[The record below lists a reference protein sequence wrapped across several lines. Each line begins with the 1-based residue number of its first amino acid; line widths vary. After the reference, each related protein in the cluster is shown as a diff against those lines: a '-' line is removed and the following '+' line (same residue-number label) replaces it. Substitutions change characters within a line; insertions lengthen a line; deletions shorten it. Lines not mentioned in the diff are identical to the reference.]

1 MVLNE
6 LLEPTPEAYRTDKDD
21 NSTLN
26 LHDTRKRSQL
36 RLTLDKL
43 NRLRVMND
51 ARAVEHERKLEKVA
65 DQYKAPAAAPGM

>member
-6 LLEPTPEAYRTDKDD
+6 LLNPAPDAYRTDKED

-26 LHDTRKRSQL
+26 LHDTRKRHEI

-43 NRLRVMND
+43 NRLRLMND
-51 ARAVEHERKLEKVA
+51 ARRVEHERKLEKVA
-65 DQYKAPAAAPGM
+65 NQYKIPAAAPGM